1 MGTKVPMLCIGHPE
15 NTREPAM
22 RRRGAPGEFR
32 LFSQVATSTVFQ
44 NVRQLSFPMIPF
56 VKPYSMK

>member
-22 RRRGAPGEFR
+22 
-32 LFSQVATSTVFQ
+32 Q